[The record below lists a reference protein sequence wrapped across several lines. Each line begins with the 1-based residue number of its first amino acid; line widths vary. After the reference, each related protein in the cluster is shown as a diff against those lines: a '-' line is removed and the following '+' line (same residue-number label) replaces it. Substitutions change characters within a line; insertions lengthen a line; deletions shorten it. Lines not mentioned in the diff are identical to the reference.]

1 MSKVWTSVFSDVFNK
16 DTNSSSVL
24 TLVDFPPSAPKVTLT
39 GEVQFY
45 NGGVHRTSQ
54 HFAVP
59 RKGP

>member
-39 GEVQFY
+39 GDLHFY
-45 NGGVHRTSQ
+45 KTNGRLSKCTNLQKVI
-54 HFAVP
+54 
-59 RKGP
+59 